1 MIVFCLINCLFSVI
15 IAISKYLFSILNLQR
30 VSMLESELG
39 LIVIIDYI
47 IRIRTDI
54 MIDVGFGICISYRLE
69 IADFIFRIED
79 ILINVILAY
88 WRREI
93 RFNDVVE

>member
-1 MIVFCLINCLFSVI
+1 
-15 IAISKYLFSILNLQR
+15 
-30 VSMLESELG
+30 MLESELG

-54 MIDVGFGICISYRLE
+54 MIAVGFGICISYRLD
-69 IADFIFRIED
+69 IADFIIRIED
-79 ILINVILAY
+79 ILMNVVLAY

-93 RFNDVVE
+93 RFNNVVE